1 MEYRLECGV
10 QLCPGSN
17 PDLPTTSF
25 RGPWEID
32 FERIFT
38 LRNLEIRGFTGNYEP
53 TGRGTARGCQNSRV
67 GGTFSMGSGSLP
79 RGIPGPASRI
89 PAPAWPPLGAPKCR
103 GVQKIGV
110 DFVFS
115 KARISGEFPEQ
126 SPPGPIPTCCGPI
139 SFISL

>member
-53 TGRGTARGCQNSRV
+53 TGRGTARGCQNLRIDS
-67 GGTFSMGSGSLP
+67 TF
-79 RGIPGPASRI
+79 
-89 PAPAWPPLGAPKCR
+89 
-103 GVQKIGV
+103 
-110 DFVFS
+110 
-115 KARISGEFPEQ
+115 
-126 SPPGPIPTCCGPI
+126 PI
-139 SFISL
+139 SFWEFAARNSGPQPGANRACDLASGDFSIGRKRQFGMSNPY